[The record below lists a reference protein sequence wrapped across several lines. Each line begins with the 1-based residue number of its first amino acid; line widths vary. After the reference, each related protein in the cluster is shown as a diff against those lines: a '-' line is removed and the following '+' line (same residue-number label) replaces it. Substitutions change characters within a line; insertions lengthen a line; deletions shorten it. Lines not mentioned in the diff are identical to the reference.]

1 MSELMVEKSTW
12 KKKKEEIKREKKEK
26 MAKERK
32 ECTLRLAKR
41 TE

>member
-1 MSELMVEKSTW
+1 MVEKSTW